1 MKFLVRVICFA
12 PMSLRNASRQL
23 LLLDKDM
30 DAMYLSDKKNGIERE
45 DDHEELEV
53 LLESFSKQ
61 VEEIVNEA
69 ENIEVSTCIPWYS
82 CVG

>member
-1 MKFLVRVICFA
+1 
-12 PMSLRNASRQL
+12 
-23 LLLDKDM
+23 M
-30 DAMYLSDKKNGIERE
+30 DAMYLSDKKNGLERE

-69 ENIEVSTCIPWYS
+69 ENIEVSTCITMVLVRLLIMHHRVMYTQRKKLLNLFWILIEMPS
-82 CVG
+82 